1 MKKLVL
7 FIGHFIINTFILFSQ
22 QGWFQQNPTPTG
34 GNVGTFM
41 GVAFQD
47 ANNVTAVGQLGTVFR
62 TTNGGSDWI
71 FQDIGAGLLMDVS
84 FIDVNNGWV
93 VGQYGSIYRTTDA
106 GSNWNLLID
115 WNLSFLYSITFIN
128 PYDGWAVGNKG
139 TIIKTTNGGTNW
151 ESKSVGNTVTL
162 EDIFFIDNNNGWVV
176 GWIFPEQDSCIIF
189 RTTDGGITYQEQYR
203 ENETQLLGVYF
214 TDIYNGTAVGWGGR
228 ILRTTNGGIS
238 WFKQGTSGYYSD
250 VCFTNLNCGWVVG
263 LGGKLLKTTDGGI
276 NWINQQ
282 VGTSEDLWS
291 ISFIDSLNGVIVGGH
306 SIILRTTNG
315 GVTFL
320 EEEGLVT
327 TTDFILSQNFPN
339 PFNPSTKITYQLP
352 TAGNVTLKV
361 FDVLGKE
368 VATLVNEYRPA
379 GSHEIEFNPYSINQ
393 QPSSGIYLYRLQA
406 GEYVETKKM
415 IFLK

>member
-1 MKKLVL
+1 MKKYFLIFCL
-7 FIGHFIINTFILFSQ
+7 ILINADFLYLQ
-22 QGWFQQNPTPTG
+22 QGWIQQNPTPNG
-34 GNVGTFM
+34 GNVGTFI

-47 ANNVTAVGQLGTVFR
+47 VNNITAVAQVGTVFR
-62 TTNGGSDWI
+62 TTNSGSDWI
-71 FQDIGAGLLMDVS
+71 FQDIGGDNLMDVS

-93 VGQYGSIYRTTDA
+93 VGTYGSIYRTTDA
-106 GSNWNLLID
+106 GTNWNLLID
-115 WNLSFLYSITFIN
+115 WNLSYLYSITFIN
-128 PYDGWAVGNKG
+128 PNEGWAVGNKG

-162 EDIFFIDNNNGWVV
+162 EDIFFVDNNNGWVV

-203 ENETQLLGVYF
+203 ENETQLMGVYF
-214 TDIYNGTAVGWGGR
+214 TDIYNGAAVGWGGR

-238 WFKQGTSGYYSD
+238 WFKQASSGYYSD

-276 NWINQQ
+276 NWINQPI
-282 VGTSEDLWS
+282 GTSEDLWS

-320 EEEGLVT
+320 EEENLVT
-327 TTDFILSQNFPN
+327 SKDFILSQNFPN
-339 PFNPSTKITYQLP
+339 PFNPSTKISWQAP
-352 TAGNVTLKV
+352 VSGWQTLKV
-361 FDVLGKE
+361 YDIIGKE
-368 VATLVNEYRPA
+368 VANLVDEYKNA
-379 GSHEIEFNPYSINQ
+379 GSYRVEFDGSNLP
-393 QPSSGIYLYRLQA
+393 SGIYFYLLQA
-406 GEYVETKKM
+406 GDYVETKKM
-415 IFLK
+415 ILLK